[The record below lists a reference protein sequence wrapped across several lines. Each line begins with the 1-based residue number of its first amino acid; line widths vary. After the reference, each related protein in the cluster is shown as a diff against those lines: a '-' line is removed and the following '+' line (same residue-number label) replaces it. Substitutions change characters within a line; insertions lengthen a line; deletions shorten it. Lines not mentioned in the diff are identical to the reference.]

1 VEVWV
6 ETSKPPGA
14 LKPGMTVQVLITA
27 ATAKNVIL
35 VPKAAVFLSP
45 EAGHFVMVAG
55 SDNMAHQKTVQ
66 LGLLG
71 AADVQIKSGI
81 AAGESVIVSGGYGLP
96 DKTKIRIEAAPAKED
111 SAKSGDQSDEAN
123 GNKSSAPDSGK
134 E

>member
-1 VEVWV
+1 
-6 ETSKPPGA
+6 
-14 LKPGMTVQVLITA
+14 MTVQVLITA

-71 AADVQIKSGI
+71 AADTQIKSGI

-96 DKTKIRIEAAPAKED
+96 DKTKIKIEAAPAKED
-111 SAKSGDQSDEAN
+111 SAKSGDQSDEAK
-123 GNKSSAPDSGK
+123 GDKSSAPDSGK